1 MRVNGDQL
9 RLSLAGLT
17 AFAAVEDELLAATGR
32 GSDAP
37 EHGAPESWAA
47 LPLVAH
53 NTEFKRQQVVR
64 LRAIREGR
72 APQTFADFDHRSAA
86 TYERYAKR
94 ARGQVVSEQRRVTA
108 AFVDEIAQT
117 SDDDLV
123 DPTRNPW
130 LRGRQLWLQIVV
142 RGFWHPLGHVG
153 EYYLE
158 HAQTDRALALHTHA
172 VATARYLDAPPQ
184 ACGMAVYSLA
194 CVQAQLGLLD
204 RAAGNVRSAVELN
217 SDLREKAASDPD
229 LVSLRDSER
238 LASLVP
244 A

>member
-1 MRVNGDQL
+1 M
-9 RLSLAGLT
+9 
-17 AFAAVEDELLAATGR
+17 
-32 GSDAP
+32 
-37 EHGAPESWAA
+37 
-47 LPLVAH
+47 
-53 NTEFKRQQVVR
+53 R
-64 LRAIREGR
+64 LRAIREGKT
-72 APQTFADFDHRSAA
+72 PQTFADFDHRSAA
-86 TYERYAKR
+86 TYERYATR
-94 ARGQVVSEQRRVTA
+94 VSGQVVSEQRRVTA

-184 ACGMAVYSLA
+184 ACGMALYSLA
-194 CVQAQLGLLD
+194 CVEARLGLLD
-204 RAAGNVRSAVELN
+204 RAAGNVWSAVELN
-217 SDLREKAASDPD
+217 SDLREKAATDSD
-229 LVSLRDSER
+229 LVSLRSAEA
-238 LASLVP
+238 LGALVSV
-244 A
+244 